1 MVMLAFPVALSA
13 SLLVTALLLWLLGRW
28 FPGSRMGPALVLGV
42 AAGHFGWA
50 ASNEFSASSP
60 ESGVTENLR
69 TTLSTFRSP
78 REAVQW
84 VVPILL
90 LLSVATLLPA
100 LWRRGAVKGS
110 DQPVEQGHWIRT
122 ILWAGIYSGTL
133 LRLLWGSVY
142 LTRRW
147 STLEAIATIAVHA
160 IVLVAI
166 QGMSRQ
172 PSNNRVRAWRFV
184 LISVAGGAACGVIGM
199 SGSAVYAQLLAT
211 GIACLLL
218 CTVLAWWER
227 ASDQKIEWPIGMILF
242 VVGTHLWLGHY
253 YAELSLLDSSLLIGA
268 MAAGSLFGACGVSL
282 PAWLNRV
289 LPAIVCLALSLAA
302 IAHAGITLSRTL
314 SNPGW

>member
-1 MVMLAFPVALSA
+1 MWAFPVALSA
-13 SLLVTALLLWLLGRW
+13 SLLVTSLLLWLLGRW
-28 FPGSRMGPALVLGV
+28 FPGSRMGPALALGV

-50 ASNEFSASSP
+50 AANDFSASSP
-60 ESGVTENLR
+60 ESGVIENLR
-69 TTLSTFRSP
+69 ATLSTFSSP

-122 ILWAGIYSGTL
+122 ILWAGIYAGTL

-147 STLEAIATIAVHA
+147 STLEAVATIAVHA
-160 IVLVAI
+160 IALVAI

-172 PSNNRVRAWRFV
+172 PPNNRVRAWRFA
-184 LISVAGGAACGVIGM
+184 LISVAAGAACGVIGM

-211 GIACLLL
+211 GIASLLL
-218 CTVLAWWER
+218 CTVLAWRER
-227 ASDQKIEWPIGMILF
+227 ASDQRREWPIGMILF
-242 VVGTHLWLGHY
+242 VVGVHLWLGHY
-253 YAELSLLDSSLLIGA
+253 FAELSLLDCSLLIGA
-268 MAAGSLFGACGVSL
+268 VAAGGLFGAGGTAL
-282 PAWLNRV
+282 PAWWNRV
-289 LPAIVCLALSLAA
+289 LPAIVSVALSLAA
-302 IAHAGITLSRTL
+302 VAHAGITLSRAL
-314 SNPGW
+314 ANPGWG